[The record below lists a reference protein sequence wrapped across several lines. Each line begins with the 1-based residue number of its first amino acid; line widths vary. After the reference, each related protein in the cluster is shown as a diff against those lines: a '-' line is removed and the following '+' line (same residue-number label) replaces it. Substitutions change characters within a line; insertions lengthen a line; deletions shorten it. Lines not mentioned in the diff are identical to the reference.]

1 MNKIVEIG
9 EVDGFSAN
17 GVVAGIKK
25 AGLDVGVIVADEP
38 ATSAALFTNNSIVA
52 APVSLSQKNIKTG
65 ETRAIIVNSGNAN
78 CMTGEQGVKDAE
90 LMALKTA
97 EKVGC
102 EPSQVL
108 VASTGIIGY
117 QLPVDK
123 VIKGI
128 SGAVQATDNTQADS
142 FSKSILTTDTVRK
155 VASSIFKIDGKEV
168 TISGC
173 AKGSGMIQPNMAT
186 MLAFFT
192 TDVSI
197 DSKMLDTALRAACED
212 SFNATIM
219 ASGKAANNLIETK
232 NEDYEKFVKELS
244 VLCKDLA
251 LLVVKDGE
259 GATTLIEVEVNGAET
274 KEQAK
279 LLARS
284 IANSPLVKTAANAK
298 LPNWGRIAQAVGQ
311 MGLRITEDNL
321 KTKAER
327 PADDHVKIIV
337 ETNLGDANGTIYTC
351 DFTEEYIKINA
362 EYN

>member
-1 MNKIVEIG
+1 
-9 EVDGFSAN
+9 
-17 GVVAGIKK
+17 
-25 AGLDVGVIVADEP
+25 
-38 ATSAALFTNNSIVA
+38 
-52 APVSLSQKNIKTG
+52 
-65 ETRAIIVNSGNAN
+65 
-78 CMTGEQGVKDAE
+78 
-90 LMALKTA
+90 
-97 EKVGC
+97 
-102 EPSQVL
+102 
-108 VASTGIIGY
+108 
-117 QLPVDK
+117 
-123 VIKGI
+123 
-128 SGAVQATDNTQADS
+128 
-142 FSKSILTTDTVRK
+142 
-155 VASSIFKIDGKEV
+155 
-168 TISGC
+168 
-173 AKGSGMIQPNMAT
+173 
-186 MLAFFT
+186 
-192 TDVSI
+192 
-197 DSKMLDTALRAACED
+197 
-212 SFNATIM
+212 M